1 MVKQK
6 RHIRD
11 RQDNRQDQ
19 DHGTSEQGSD
29 CCDMFKA
36 LSVETR
42 VRIIEILKN
51 KGPMGAKK
59 IAEMIGVTP
68 AAVSQH
74 LRMLKHVG
82 LVRSQR
88 HGYWIPYKIDEKA
101 MEDCRSRMNQ
111 VCTFGHGPSHVVIM
125 KRTGPRSVESLG
137 RYKRQLETEL
147 DKVNRRLEEL
157 EARKE
162 T

>member
-6 RHIRD
+6 QHIRD
-11 RQDNRQDQ
+11 RQNAEQDQ
-19 DHGTSEQGSD
+19 DHGASQEGSD

-51 KGPMGAKK
+51 KGPLGAKK

-101 MEDCRSRMNQ
+101 MEDCRSKMNQ
-111 VCTFGHGPSHVVIM
+111 VCTFGRGPSHVVIM
-125 KRTGPRSVESLG
+125 KRTGRRSIESLE
-137 RYKRQLETEL
+137 RYKKQLETEL
-147 DKVNRRLEEL
+147 DKVSRRLEEM
-157 EARKE
+157 EARKK